1 MIEVRDLSK
10 RYGSTM
16 AVNGLAFDVRPGR
29 VTGFLGPNGAGK
41 STTMRMILGL
51 DAPTSGQAVVNG
63 RAYQDIRSPA
73 HELGALLDPTEI
85 YGGRRA
91 YQHLQYI
98 AQSNRIARRRVGEVL
113 ELAGLTG
120 VARRRVGSFSLGMKQ
135 RLGVAAALLG
145 DPPVLM
151 FDEPVNGLDPDGV
164 RWIRELLRSLA
175 REGRIVF
182 VSSHLM
188 SEMAL
193 TADHLVV
200 IGRGRLIAD
209 AGIADLTHGSSAS
222 HLRVRSPQ
230 ASRLADLLAAHRAD
244 VRLAADGTLTVT
256 GLDAADVAD
265 LASAHGLP
273 VHELSVH
280 AASLEE
286 AFIELTNGSLDY
298 QANSQAA
305 PAQAAKDGHARHHAH

>member
-10 RYGSTM
+10 RYGSTA
-16 AVNGLAFDVRPGR
+16 AVDGLSFDVRPGR

-51 DAPTSGQAVVNG
+51 DAPTSGRAAVNG
-63 RAYQDIRSPA
+63 RAYQDIRRPA

-98 AQSNRIARRRVGEVL
+98 ARSNGIARRRVSEVL
-113 ELAGLTG
+113 ELAGLAG
-120 VARRRVGSFSLGMKQ
+120 VARRRVGGFSLGMKQ

-175 REGRIVF
+175 REGRVVF

-193 TADHLVV
+193 MADHLVV
-200 IGRGRLIAD
+200 IGRGKLIAN
-209 AGIADLTHGSSAS
+209 ASIADLTAGSSAS
-222 HLRVRSPQ
+222 HVRVRSPQ

-244 VRLAADGTLTVT
+244 VQLAADGTLTVT
-256 GLDAADVAD
+256 GLDAPAVAD

-286 AFIELTNGSLDY
+286 TFIELTSGSLDY
-298 QANSQAA
+298 QAGPQAA
-305 PAQAAKDGHARHHAH
+305 AAGKEAE

>member
-1 MIEVRDLSK
+1 
-10 RYGSTM
+10 
-16 AVNGLAFDVRPGR
+16 
-29 VTGFLGPNGAGK
+29 
-41 STTMRMILGL
+41 
-51 DAPTSGQAVVNG
+51 VNG
-63 RAYQDIRSPA
+63 RAYQDIRRPA

-98 AQSNRIARRRVGEVL
+98 ARSNRIARRRISEVL
-113 ELAGLTG
+113 ELAGLAG
-120 VARRRVGSFSLGMKQ
+120 VARRRVGGFSLGMKQ

-175 REGRIVF
+175 REGRVVF

-200 IGRGRLIAD
+200 IGRGKLIAD
-209 AGIADLTHGSSAS
+209 ASMADLTGGSAAS

-256 GLDAADVAD
+256 GLDAAAVAD

-273 VHELSVH
+273 VHELSVQ

-286 AFIELTNGSLDY
+286 TFIELTSGGLDY
-298 QANSQAA
+298 QAGPRAA
-305 PAQAAKDGHARHHAH
+305 AAGKEAE

>member
-10 RYGSTM
+10 RYGSTT
-16 AVNGLAFDVRPGR
+16 AVNGLSFDVLPGR

-51 DAPTSGQAVVNG
+51 DAPTSGRAAVNG
-63 RAYQDIRSPA
+63 RAYQDIRRPA

-113 ELAGLTG
+113 ELAGLAG
-120 VARRRVGSFSLGMKQ
+120 VARHRVGGFSLGMKQ

-175 REGRIVF
+175 REGRVVF

-200 IGRGRLIAD
+200 IGRGKLIAD
-209 AGIADLTHGSSAS
+209 ADIADLTRGSAAS
-222 HLRVRSPQ
+222 HVRVRSPQ
-230 ASRLADLLAAHRAD
+230 ASRLADLLTAHRAE
-244 VRLAADGTLTVT
+244 VRLADDGGLTVT
-256 GLDAADVAD
+256 GLDTAAVAD
-265 LASAHGLP
+265 LAAAHGLP
-273 VHELSVH
+273 VHELSVQ

-286 AFIELTNGSLDY
+286 TFIELTGGSLDY
-298 QANSQAA
+298 QAGQSAA
-305 PAQAAKDGHARHHAH
+305 AAGKEA